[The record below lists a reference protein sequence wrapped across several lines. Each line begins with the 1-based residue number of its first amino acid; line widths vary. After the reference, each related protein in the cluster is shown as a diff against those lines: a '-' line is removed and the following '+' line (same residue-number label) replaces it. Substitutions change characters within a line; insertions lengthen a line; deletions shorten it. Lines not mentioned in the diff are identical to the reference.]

1 MMTEATMTRTQP
13 ALLRARDVARELAL
27 TTDTVYEMAA
37 RGDLPAVYLG
47 RNVRFPRREIERLI
61 HINIDVEAGTEPL
74 ET

>member
-1 MMTEATMTRTQP
+1 MTQATIVRTQP
-13 ALLRARDVARELAL
+13 VLLRARDVARVLSL

-47 RNVRFPRREIERLI
+47 RNVRFPKREIERLI
-61 HINIDVEAGTEPL
+61 HINIDEEAGSEPL